1 VLYLVAV
8 HASGTAAPE
17 NWSDLAKPAY
27 APAAVPDPGVA
38 ASALGALGYFSQA
51 DGYGLDFYRKLQ
63 QQGAK
68 QVSTPDNVTT
78 GVAQGQYKAGL
89 TIANSAY
96 LAQSKGSPIEV
107 TWPGPGAVAIYGPI
121 ALARHSADSSL
132 AKDFISYVI
141 SEDGQQALADAG
153 SYPTRPGIRGPEIP
167 TDAPIA
173 YPDWKR
179 IANTKD
185 VLLKDYQT
193 IFGN

>member
-1 VLYLVAV
+1 
-8 HASGTAAPE
+8 
-17 NWSDLAKPAY
+17 
-27 APAAVPDPGVA
+27 
-38 ASALGALGYFSQA
+38 
-51 DGYGLDFYRKLQ
+51 
-63 QQGAK
+63 
-68 QVSTPDNVTT
+68 
-78 GVAQGQYKAGL
+78 
-89 TIANSAY
+89 
-96 LAQSKGSPIEV
+96 EV
-107 TWPGPGAVAIYGPI
+107 TWPEPGAVAIYGPI

-141 SEDGQQALADAG
+141 SQDGQQELADAG
-153 SYPTRPGIRGPEIP
+153 SYPTRPGVGGPEIP